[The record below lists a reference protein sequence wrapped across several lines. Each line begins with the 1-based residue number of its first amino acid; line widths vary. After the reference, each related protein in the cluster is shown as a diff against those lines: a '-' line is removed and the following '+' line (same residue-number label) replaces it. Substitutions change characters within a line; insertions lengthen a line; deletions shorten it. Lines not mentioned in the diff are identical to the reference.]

1 MPALQATTDHR
12 NTTTRPTLLTRGL
25 QVGLIAFTAGLL
37 SACATTTPAPPPIVS
52 SYPGFP
58 HITAAAS
65 SEPIRPSGTYASPT
79 DILLPT
85 PAAPGGI
92 TLKARFQE
100 IDDHYAKNAAETRQL
115 LQHTIDGL
123 KTTASASDLVALKS
137 TVTQLEPRISTLT
150 AALTRSDA
158 TVTSLTARL
167 QAAERLLTE
176 AAATQEAQ
184 TSGASTSKG
193 RAATQDPAE
202 NQLREAMQL
211 LQGPAPATEPLRLWI
226 TDHPVHHKTPDALLQ
241 LSLAFLDR
249 HYPIAAAFYL
259 RRLVSTFPTTIQA
272 TEAHALLS
280 SLTPSRPLIKPQV
293 RRATPVTPRA
303 KQPSQPSPQTS
314 ATPRPLPDNPS
325 ESTTQPLDRST
336 LRPPSSSQ
344 RQPAP
349 QSSGI
354 PTPSTTKNLIVPLT
368 KLNPIDTDA
377 NDEREITVGTP
388 PSVVTKD
395 TPSKRPA
402 SGR

>member
-1 MPALQATTDHR
+1 MPALQATTDR
-12 NTTTRPTLLTRGL
+12 RDTTTRPTLLTRGL
-25 QVGLIAFTAGLL
+25 QVSLIAFTAGLL

-58 HITAAAS
+58 HITAAVAS
-65 SEPIRPSGTYASPT
+65 DTIRPSGTYASPT

-92 TLKARFQE
+92 TLKE

-137 TVTQLEPRISTLT
+137 TVTQLEPRIHALT

-176 AAATQEAQ
+176 PAATQEAQ

-193 RAATQDPAE
+193 RAASQDPAE

-259 RRLVSTFPTTIQA
+259 RHLVSTFPTTIQA

-303 KQPSQPSPQTS
+303 KQPSQPAPQTS

-325 ESTTQPLDRST
+325 ESTTQPLDSST

-349 QSSGI
+349 QSSAI

-388 PSVVTKD
+388 PSVVRKD
-395 TPSKRPA
+395 TASKRPA

>member
-25 QVGLIAFTAGLL
+25 QISLIAVTAGLL

-58 HITAAAS
+58 HITAAVS
-65 SEPIRPSGTYASPT
+65 SDTIRPSGTYASPT
-79 DILLPT
+79 DILIPT

-123 KTTASASDLVALKS
+123 KTAASASDLVALKS

-150 AALTRSDA
+150 AALARSDA

-184 TSGASTSKG
+184 ASGAGTSKG
-193 RAATQDPAE
+193 RAPSQDPAE

-241 LSLAFLDR
+241 LSLVFLDR

-259 RRLVSTFPTTIQA
+259 RQLVSTFPTTIQA

-280 SLTPSRPLIKPQV
+280 SLTPSRPLIQPQA
-293 RRATPVTPRA
+293 RRTHVTPKA

-314 ATPRPLPDNPS
+314 ATPIPLPGHPS
-325 ESTTQPLDRST
+325 ESTTRPLDSST

-388 PSVVTKD
+388 PSVIRKD
-395 TPSKRPA
+395 TASKRPA